1 MVFKR
6 ILGDEF
12 LTQQTLVESSSVLVL
27 PHTSPLHNFLC
38 REMIRIY
45 FSLSNFVLQKLRLFN
60 IDISFIVQN
69 VRLEIFSYKMCL
81 SEVFVH
87 VACGPHTFLTYF
99 AGKWINLQVD

>member
-1 MVFKR
+1 MFVT
-6 ILGDEF
+6 E
-12 LTQQTLVESSSVLVL
+12 QAAVQSSSVLIL
-27 PHTSPLHNFLC
+27 PNTSSLHNFLG
-38 REMIRIY
+38 REIVRIY
-45 FSLSNFVLQKLRLFN
+45 FTLGNFVLQYLRLFD